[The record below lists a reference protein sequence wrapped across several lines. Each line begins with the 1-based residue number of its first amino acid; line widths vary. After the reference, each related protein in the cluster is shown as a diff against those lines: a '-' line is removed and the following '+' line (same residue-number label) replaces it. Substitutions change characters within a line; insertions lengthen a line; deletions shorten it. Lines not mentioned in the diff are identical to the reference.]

1 MPTQATLQDVMH
13 QYTEQLP
20 LKEKIWSALGD
31 ELQARLVSSVVASLK
46 FNNLPVPRDQLIIP
60 VATVPAPLP
69 LPETSSSLSSV
80 ELDEV
85 HELERERTVY
95 QKKRLMSI
103 EKARAYH
110 GVGETSHDIAD
121 HSPEHS
127 SSNSDA
133 D

>member
-1 MPTQATLQDVMH
+1 MKDA
-13 QYTEQLP
+13 
-20 LKEKIWSALGD
+20 IAAG
-31 ELQARLVSSVVASLK
+31 ELDPNDLESIKKLRASV
-46 FNNLPVPRDQLIIP
+46 P

-69 LPETSSSLSSV
+69 ETSSSLGSV

-85 HELERERTVY
+85 DHELERERTVY

-103 EKARAYH
+103 EKARACRA
-110 GVGETSHDIAD
+110 VGETSHDIAD

>member
-1 MPTQATLQDVMH
+1 MEERILELESAVERIDALEERL
-13 QYTEQLP
+13 EQISLNQ
-20 LKEKIWSALGD
+20 KEDL
-31 ELQARLVSSVVASLK
+31 
-46 FNNLPVPRDQLIIP
+46 P

-69 LPETSSSLSSV
+69 LPETSSSLGSV

-103 EKARAYH
+103 EKARACR